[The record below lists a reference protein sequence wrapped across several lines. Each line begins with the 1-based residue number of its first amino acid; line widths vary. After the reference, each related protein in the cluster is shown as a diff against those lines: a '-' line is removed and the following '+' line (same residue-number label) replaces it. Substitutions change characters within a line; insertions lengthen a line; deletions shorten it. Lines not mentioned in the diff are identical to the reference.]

1 MTNKEFDERIF
12 CWKDYVT
19 NYIKRKFKLSSE
31 VVEDIVQDSFIKAF
45 AYLQAN
51 DITHSTHRTWLCKI
65 AFNTALDKLRVKKNN
80 NFIVESQFID
90 QEFGNSFL
98 ESQQD
103 DCISFSE
110 NLIDTLAQKQILFD
124 IFEKMK
130 LKRPEV
136 YQTFMVYLDV
146 DDYNQTCEIQNLP
159 MGTIKSRINRARKFI
174 HENISDEDLL
184 TLT

>member
-12 CWKDYVT
+12 CWKDFVT
-19 NYIKRKFKLSSE
+19 NYIKKKFKLSSDM
-31 VVEDIVQDSFIKAF
+31 VEDIVQDSFLKAF
-45 AYLQAN
+45 IYLKAN
-51 DITHSTHRTWLCKI
+51 DITQSTHRTWLCKI
-65 AFNTALDKLRVKKNN
+65 AFNTALDKLRSQKNK
-80 NFIVESQFID
+80 NFIIESQFAD
-90 QEFGNSFL
+90 PEFGNSL
-98 ESQQD
+98 IESQED
-103 DCISFSE
+103 DCRLFSE
-110 NLIDTLAQKQILFD
+110 NIIDTLAQKQILFD

-159 MGTIKSRINRARKFI
+159 IGTIKSRINRARKFI